1 MQNLFLSDPAP
12 SGLELRKANA
22 ALRRALSSRRPLTS
36 PVKRYVSRLADA
48 SEHLE
53 AQLAISE
60 KTTKDCQTVFDARR
74 RQKSGKRLVIKD
86 KIVVT
91 TKEIRE
97 GVRAAEEETAAKK
110 KKGKGKGKASD
121 PIVVEDAAGSALSE
135 DDIV

>member
-1 MQNLFLSDPAP
+1 
-12 SGLELRKANA
+12 
-22 ALRRALSSRRPLTS
+22 
-36 PVKRYVSRLADA
+36 
-48 SEHLE
+48 
-53 AQLAISE
+53 
-60 KTTKDCQTVFDARR
+60 
-74 RQKSGKRLVIKD
+74 SGKRLVIKD

-121 PIVVEDAAGSALSE
+121 LIVVEDAAGSALSD